1 MVEAPIVAVPA
12 VSASAPTSWTKSLLV
27 GENAVSWMTESIA
40 GSEALPIQVR
50 PADADEVTARDP
62 PIRVAAKLA
71 VLVRLVC
78 MVVDFEFV
86 WNREF
91 RCWGG
96 ATRGLLTVLGTVL
109 AM

>member
-12 VSASAPTSWTKSLLV
+12 VSALAPTSWTKSLLV
-27 GENAVSWMTESIA
+27 GENADSWMPESIA

-86 WNREF
+86 WNRDF

-96 ATRGLLTVLGTVL
+96 AT
-109 AM
+109 